1 MPHVSTAGFLANSA
15 STLANSWSI
24 PLTAGCAVGQAIVV
38 VVSAHASAGEDN
50 NFAATDSKGNTWS
63 EAVHV
68 LQTGNVQMSILWCKP
83 TTALVSG
90 DTIGLTHG
98 GTSTGSVTATA
109 DVFDDIQTLDVTQS
123 SSSGSATTVSTGTTA
138 TGAQAS
144 QLVIGG
150 FGWKVIAGTNDTS
163 FTPGSGYTNS
173 TVRQSSVSGGT
184 YRNVVLEWA
193 YTSSVATRSGSG
205 TVVASSYAG
214 AAVVFN
220 TSTPAQDAAPATDI
234 TTTGWTTTPSG
245 TVASV
250 IDETTPSDTD
260 YATSPSNPSSS
271 VLEVKFAPLGVP
283 SSLTGHV
290 LRVRMRANNFTTNT
304 VRVDL
309 YQGATLIANL
319 AAAQVLTTSFVTYS
333 FSLTSGQ
340 AGAITDYTDLRFRL
354 TATAA

>member
-1 MPHVSTAGFLANSA
+1 MPHVSTAGVLENTA
-15 STLANSWSI
+15 STLQTSWTI

-38 VVSAHASAGEDN
+38 VVAAHAAAGEDN
-50 NFAATDSKGNTWS
+50 NFAATDSKGNTWA
-63 EAVHV
+63 EALHV

-109 DVFDDIQTLDVTQS
+109 EVFDDIQTLDVTQS

-150 FGWKVIAGTNDTS
+150 FGWKVIAGTTDKT
-163 FTPGSGYTNS
+163 FTAGSGYTNS
-173 TVRQSSVSGGT
+173 TVRQSSVSST
-184 YRNVVLEWA
+184 SYRNVTAEWA

-205 TVVASSYAG
+205 TVLASSYAG

-220 TSTPAQDAAPATDI
+220 TSTPAQDAAPAADV

-245 TVASV
+245 AVYSV
-250 IDETTPSDTD
+250 IDETTPSDAD

-290 LRVRMRANNFTTNT
+290 LRVRLRANNFTTAT
-304 VRVDL
+304 ARVDL

-319 AAAQVLTTSFVTYS
+319 ASAQTLTSSFVTYS
-333 FSLTSGQ
+333 YSLTSGQ
-340 AGAITDYTDLRFRL
+340 AGAITDYTDLRFRI
-354 TATAA
+354 TVSAS